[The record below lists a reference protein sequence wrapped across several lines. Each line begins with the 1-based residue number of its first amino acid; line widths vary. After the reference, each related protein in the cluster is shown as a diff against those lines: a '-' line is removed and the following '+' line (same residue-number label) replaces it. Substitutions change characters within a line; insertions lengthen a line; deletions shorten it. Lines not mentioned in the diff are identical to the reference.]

1 MAESYTTPERG
12 KQGALCV
19 AIDLPTEPSNK
30 INSKTMKKESFYD
43 PKKRLT
49 NPYNLYMKH
58 SVARGNWDT
67 RGMIF
72 YIAAVVCPIVFAFT
86 INPIQ
91 LLKLSYLP
99 LSFLIPGLL
108 FNIPSVPSIGKVFW
122 LIQPIIISLP
132 IVAIQVLIPE
142 PIWFALV
149 PFLQIWFFWR
159 MMRVLPNSESLDWR
173 RFTARTG
180 LSIEQCHE
188 IIDQERQKP
197 YSERGLALDSGIQ

>member
-1 MAESYTTPERG
+1 
-12 KQGALCV
+12 
-19 AIDLPTEPSNK
+19 
-30 INSKTMKKESFYD
+30 MKKESFYD
-43 PKKRLT
+43 RKELLT

-58 SVARGNWDT
+58 ALARGNWDT
-67 RGMIF
+67 RAMIF

-99 LSFLIPGLL
+99 LSILIAGFL
-108 FNIPSVPSIGKVFW
+108 FNIPSVPSISKVFC
-122 LIQPIIISLP
+122 LIPPILLSLL
-132 IVAIQVLIPE
+132 IVVIQASIPE
-142 PIWFALV
+142 PVWFAFV

-159 MMRVLPNSESLDWR
+159 MMRVLPNSEAYDWR